1 LMHDVMERAGR
12 NNAAALRILA
22 AAYAECGRFSEAI
35 ETAKEGLQLAVAQ
48 GSSTFANALREDI
61 IAYQKGIPLRDHNLA
76 DMQPQPDQR

>member
-1 LMHDVMERAGR
+1 MRDVMERAGR
-12 NNAAALRILA
+12 NNAGALRILA